1 MSIDNKRKAILND
14 VVEKLKS
21 ITSPRLGKVSTKP
34 EDFARLARTAF
45 PFVQIEIAGE
55 DKEDIA
61 MEWRLGTLTL
71 AITVHL
77 DGKSKTEQ
85 VQQQLSDIAEA
96 IEEKLEADRT
106 RGGKAQLTELLEVGD
121 IQETGYPTV
130 AQTLTVG
137 IQYTYRKGNT

>member
-1 MSIDNKRKAILND
+1 MSNNKRKAILDD
-14 VVEKLKS
+14 VVDKLKS

-45 PFVQIEIAGE
+45 PFVQVEITDE
-55 DKEDIA
+55 SKEDIA
-61 MEWRLGTLTL
+61 REWRLATMTVD
-71 AITVHL
+71 ITVHL
-77 DGKSKTEQ
+77 DGKSKTEK
-85 VQQQLSDIAEA
+85 VQQQLSDIVEA

-130 AQTLTVG
+130 SQTMSVG
-137 IQYTYRKGNT
+137 IQYTYNKGNT